1 MTKKKK
7 PRPLDAP
14 TLWKLDRVGAI
25 ALSPDGRRLV
35 CSLTRPDADKNE
47 TRTSLWRLPLDGGA
61 PSPLTTTGQRDGQPA
76 WSPKGDRLAFV
87 ARREQEGEK
96 DETPQLYLLPADG
109 GEARRASRFAPGVE
123 AFKWMPDGRRIVFA
137 AWVWPQLKGAAA
149 QAKRHKEEKERKDS
163 GYATSAA
170 FYRYWDHNLPQGRV
184 LHLLL
189 LDLASGRV
197 TDLFEGTALE
207 LPRHGPGADDF
218 DPRPDGRAIAF
229 NHDPAAEPVLGNR
242 CVVSEIDLKSRR
254 VKQLAG
260 DPAWDFFAPRYA
272 PDGRRVAL
280 LAANTGR
287 HHTALP
293 QLAVAE
299 GGRWRVLAPGWDRNA
314 ESPLRWAADGQSVCF
329 AAEDRGRRPLWRQRL
344 HADAPERLHEG
355 GWVQAFEMAGDT
367 LAVVADSARH
377 PPRVFVREGALPARR
392 VESFNDALLREV
404 ALGDVREVG
413 VTGAQ
418 GDPVQLWLAF
428 PPGFDPKKK
437 HPVTHDIHGGPY
449 AASGDTWSW
458 RWNLHVL
465 ASTGHVVAALNY
477 HGSSGFGF
485 AFRQSIM
492 GRQGELEFQDIE
504 AASDWLL
511 KQRWCDRRRL
521 HAAGGSYGG
530 FLAAWMNGH
539 APARRYRAMVCH
551 AGVFDRVA
559 TFSADSYPE
568 RPKDLAAR
576 WWDDMPRV
584 LAQSPHASAARM
596 ATPTLVVHGALD
608 YRVPDCNGLAYY
620 NTLKARGVPAR
631 LLWFADENH
640 WILKPRNSLQW
651 YREVLA
657 WLDGETAGATAGPAS
672 RRASPR
678 GRAALP

>member
-1 MTKKKK
+1 MKK
-7 PRPLDAP
+7 PRPLDAQR
-14 TLWKLDRVGAI
+14 LWQLDRVGAI
-25 ALSPDGRRLV
+25 ALSPDGRQLV
-35 CSLTRPDADKNE
+35 CSVSRADVDRNE
-47 TRTSLWRLPLDGGA
+47 TRTSLWRLPLEGGA
-61 PSPLTTTGQRDGQPA
+61 PSPLTTTGLRDGQPA
-76 WSPKGDRLAFV
+76 WSPRGDRLAFV

-96 DETPQLYLLPADG
+96 DETPQLYVIPADG

-123 AFKWMPDGRRIVFA
+123 AFKWMPDGRRVVFA
-137 AWVWPQLKGAAA
+137 AWVWPKLKGAAA
-149 QAKRHKEEKERKDS
+149 QARRLKEEKDRKET

-170 FYRYWDHNLPQGRV
+170 FYRFWDHNLPQDRV

-189 LDLASGRV
+189 LDVDSGRV

-207 LPRHGPGADDF
+207 LPRHGPSTDDF

-229 NHDPAAEPVLGNR
+229 SHDPAAEQVLAQR
-242 CVVSEIDLKSRR
+242 CVISEIDIAGRR
-254 VKQLAG
+254 VKRLAD
-260 DPAWDFFAPRYA
+260 DPAWDFAAPRYA

-280 LAANTGR
+280 LAANIGR

-299 GGRWRVLAPGWDRNA
+299 GGGRWRVVAPGWDRNA
-314 ESPLRWAADGQSVCF
+314 ESPLRWTAGGQAVCF
-329 AAEDRGRRPLWRQRL
+329 TAEDRGRRHLWRQRL
-344 HADAPERLHEG
+344 DADAPERLHEG

-367 LAVVADSARH
+367 LAVLADSALH
-377 PPRVFVREGALPARR
+377 PPRVFVRQGARPPRR
-392 VESFNDALLREV
+392 VERFNDTQLRGV
-404 ALGDVREVG
+404 ALGAVREVE
-413 VTGAQ
+413 VTGAE
-418 GDPVQLWLAF
+418 GHPVQMWLVF

-449 AASGDTWSW
+449 AAAGDSWSW
-458 RWNLHVL
+458 RWNMHVL
-465 ASTGHVVAALNY
+465 ASTGQVIACVNY

-485 AFRQSIM
+485 AFRHAIV
-492 GRQGELEFQDIE
+492 GRQGQLEGQDLE

-511 KQRWCDRRRL
+511 QQRWCDRRRL

-530 FLAAWMNGH
+530 FLTAWMNGH
-539 APARRYRAMVCH
+539 VPAGRYRAMVCH
-551 AGVFDRVA
+551 AGVFDRVS

-576 WWDDMPRV
+576 WWEDMPRV
-584 LAQSPHASAARM
+584 LAQSPHASAGRM

-631 LLWFADENH
+631 LLWFPDENH

-657 WLDGETAGATAGPAS
+657 WLDGVEGAATAAPAS
-672 RRASPR
+672 RRSSPR
-678 GRAALP
+678 GRAARP